1 MNSEKWRYIQILG
14 HVGILVVAGR
24 NIIAIWLRYENM
36 IAIYRWLGSKYCLWN
51 NINDGEYLF
60 MSAEMSDLV
69 KIRFFY
75 GPGRVQICET
85 GADLSE
91 FAYSTKIPGRYFGS
105 LHT

>member
-1 MNSEKWRYIQILG
+1 M
-14 HVGILVVAGR
+14 AAR

-60 MSAEMSDLV
+60 MSAEMSDLL

-75 GPGRVQICET
+75 GPGRVQMCET

-91 FAYSTKIPGRYFGS
+91 FAYIDVDLPSPQTWSISEVKNWVTES
-105 LHT
+105 LGLDSQT